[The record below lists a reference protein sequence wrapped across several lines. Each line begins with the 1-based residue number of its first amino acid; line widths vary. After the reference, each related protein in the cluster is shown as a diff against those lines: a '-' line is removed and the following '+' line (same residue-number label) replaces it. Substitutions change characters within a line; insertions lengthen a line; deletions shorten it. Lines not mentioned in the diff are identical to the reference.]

1 MHVILMGPQGS
12 GKGTQAARLAPRLG
26 LVLVATGDLFRR
38 AIGAE
43 TELGVRIKAAYDRGE
58 LISDD
63 LTIALVAEKLDEVAA
78 ERALGTGVQGALYD
92 SFPRTQS
99 QVDALDAELARRG
112 ETLTAVVQIDV
123 ARPILVAR
131 LAGRRVCA
139 KCGAV
144 YHMEFNPPKVEG
156 VCDVCGGE
164 VRQRQDDTPE
174 AIEKRLDLYEQETA
188 PLISYYRD
196 RGLVSVVNG
205 DQPIGDVT
213 SAIEQAITSAA
224 AAR

>member
-1 MHVILMGPQGS
+1 
-12 GKGTQAARLAPRLG
+12 
-26 LVLVATGDLFRR
+26 
-38 AIGAE
+38 
-43 TELGVRIKAAYDRGE
+43 
-58 LISDD
+58 
-63 LTIALVAEKLDEVAA
+63 
-78 ERALGTGVQGALYD
+78 
-92 SFPRTQS
+92 
-99 QVDALDAELARRG
+99 
-112 ETLTAVVQIDV
+112 
-123 ARPILVAR
+123 
-131 LAGRRVCA
+131 
-139 KCGAV
+139 
-144 YHMEFNPPKVEG
+144 MEFNPPKVEG

-196 RGLVSVVNG
+196 RGLVTVVNG